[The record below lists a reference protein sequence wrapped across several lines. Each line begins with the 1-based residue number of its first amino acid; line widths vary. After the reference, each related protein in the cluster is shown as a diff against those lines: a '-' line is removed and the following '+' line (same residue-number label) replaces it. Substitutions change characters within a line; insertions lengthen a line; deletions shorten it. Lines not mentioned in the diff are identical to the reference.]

1 MARRTGSRARVKA
14 ARRRARAPIASKKGK
29 DGKPTSGAGSRRP
42 SDSRTV

>member
-29 DGKPTSGAGSRRP
+29 DGKPVTGSRRP
-42 SDSRTV
+42 ADTRSV